1 MSISQ
6 EDSKQ
11 EKLTIE
17 PLPSINAQGANL
29 EPATFIEAA
38 PAIEI
43 HPEVAPTEEPNLM
56 HLLHETIQELPYP
69 ECFRPTREPLPDLVD
84 RAKSSSAGVFILPSL
99 FPESSKNLVGY
110 EGRGHYTISK
120 ELGNPFSFGEL
131 AATISRQ
138 GKILGL
144 TLPLQCSKA
153 HPFRIKT
160 PEAFHKDGSPL
171 LDNAHWNF
179 HRKNW
184 EAVFRYWIVQG
195 IDIFELNQPGK
206 FSPEFWQKLI
216 RSLHTDFPGTVLTSR
231 DNSDPKLWSG
241 LLEVGFSEL
250 DTRSADHATGPS
262 NTIPT
267 ILDGQREEILGCSSS
282 APFLSASIRR
292 NADGELLLRVSNENP
307 SSTQSGH
314 IHLFGTVPELQE
326 SERYHMH
333 NLTDGRSCHWI
344 GTTNFLSMKAG
355 EPPRTMRIERTH

>member
-29 EPATFIEAA
+29 EPATSIEAA
-38 PAIEI
+38 PIIET
-43 HPEVAPTEEPNLM
+43 HPEVAPRKEPNPM
-56 HLLHETIQELPYP
+56 HWLHATIQELPHT

-99 FPESSKNLVGY
+99 FPESSKNLIGF
-110 EGRGHYTISK
+110 EGSGHYTISK
-120 ELGNPFSFGEL
+120 ELGNPLSFGEL

-144 TLPLQCSKA
+144 TLPLQCSRA
-153 HPFRIKT
+153 HPFRIKA
-160 PEAFHKDGSPL
+160 PEAFHTDGSPL

-184 EAVFRYWIVQG
+184 EAIFRYWIVQG
-195 IDIFELNQPGK
+195 IDIFELTQPGK
-206 FSPEFWQKLI
+206 FSLEFWQKLI
-216 RSLHTDFPGTVLTSR
+216 CSLRADFPGTVLTSR
-231 DNSDPKLWSG
+231 DDSDPELWSG
-241 LLEVGFSEL
+241 LLDVGFSEL
-250 DTRSADHATGPS
+250 DTRSADHAPDS
-262 NTIPT
+262 LNSIPT
-267 ILDGQREEILGCSSS
+267 LMDEQGEEILGCSSS
-282 APFLSASIRR
+282 NPFLSASIRR

-314 IHLFGTVPELQE
+314 IHLFGIVPELQE
-326 SERYHMH
+326 YERYHMH

-344 GTTNFLSMKAG
+344 GTTNFLALKAG
-355 EPPRTMRIERTH
+355 EPPRTMRIERAH

>member
-29 EPATFIEAA
+29 EPRAFIGTA
-38 PAIEI
+38 PAIDF
-43 HPEVAPTEEPNLM
+43 HPEVEPKEEPNPM
-56 HLLHETIQELPYP
+56 HLLHAPIQELPHI
-69 ECFRPTREPLPDLVD
+69 EFFRPTREPIPDLVD

-99 FPESSKNLVGY
+99 FPEFSKNIVGY

-120 ELGNPFSFGEL
+120 ELGNPLSFGEL
-131 AATISRQ
+131 AATITRQ

-144 TLPLQCSKA
+144 TIPLQCSRA
-153 HPFRIKT
+153 HPFRIKA
-160 PEAFHKDGSPL
+160 PEAFHTDGSPL
-171 LDNAHWNF
+171 LNNAHWNF

-195 IDIFELNQPGK
+195 IDIFELTQPGK
-206 FSPEFWQKLI
+206 FSPEFWQKI
-216 RSLHTDFPGTVLTSR
+216 IQSLRADFPGTVLTSR
-231 DNSDPKLWSG
+231 NNSDPELWSG
-241 LLEVGFSEL
+241 LLDVGFSEL
-250 DTRSADHATGPS
+250 DTRQEDHTVDSS
-262 NTIPT
+262 NSIPAL
-267 ILDGQREEILGCSSS
+267 LDEQGKETLGCSSS
-282 APFLSASIRR
+282 NPFLSASIRR

-344 GTTNFLSMKAG
+344 GTTNFLAMKAG
-355 EPPRTMRIERTH
+355 EPPRTMRIERAP